1 MRKLTALLLALVLV
15 LSMAAT
21 AFAAEGS
28 GKATIGGLDNNTW
41 FTKYGNVMTDC
52 TAQKFINEMGFNWGD
67 LVTVKFLKEELTL
80 PVIPTYSYVESG
92 KPAIIVG
99 KSAAGAPEGYVSL
112 AINMGNF
119 GQTYGMAK
127 KMTDAN
133 GGWYWVA
140 FDGVT
145 FPMEVSFDMAEKG
158 GYMAEYLLHDLTRT
172 NVREDYKHLSD
183 AEYANFREVET
194 SGIGDGK
201 LYRTSSP
208 INPELNRHKY
218 TRAPLKEAGV
228 TVIMNLADDEA
239 TAKAYPGFVGN
250 YYSNQKVI
258 YLNLG
263 VDFAAEDFKSGLAE
277 GLKFF
282 AQNEG
287 VYAVHCTEGK
297 DRAGFVSALL
307 ECLTGATIDEVIE
320 DYMITYT
327 NYYGVEKGTE
337 KYNAIAQSNIVKTL
351 KNAFGVEDLAKADL
365 ASEAA
370 EYIVSIGLSN
380 AEVAQLRANLGAAN
394 ASAVINPSTG
404 AAA

>member
-1 MRKLTALLLALVLV
+1 MRKLTALLLALMLV

-365 ASEAA
+365 AAEAA

-394 ASAVINPSTG
+394 ASAVVNPSTG

>member
-1 MRKLTALLLALVLV
+1 MRKLTALLLAMVLV

-92 KPAIIVG
+92 KPAIIVN

-133 GGWYWVA
+133 GGWYWAA

-365 ASEAA
+365 AAEAA

>member
-1 MRKLTALLLALVLV
+1 MRKLTALLLALMLV

-194 SGIGDGK
+194 SGISDGK

-351 KNAFGVEDLAKADL
+351 KNA
-365 ASEAA
+365 
-370 EYIVSIGLSN
+370 
-380 AEVAQLRANLGAAN
+380 
-394 ASAVINPSTG
+394 
-404 AAA
+404 

>member
-1 MRKLTALLLALVLV
+1 MRKLTALLLALMLV

-99 KSAAGAPEGYVSL
+99 KSAAGVPEGYVSL

-365 ASEAA
+365 AAEAA

>member
-67 LVTVKFLKEELTL
+67 LVTVKFLSEELTL

-208 INPELNRHKY
+208 INPELNRYKY

-263 VDFAAEDFKSGLAE
+263 VDFAADDFKSGLAD
-277 GLKFF
+277 GLRFF

-320 DYMITYT
+320 DYMVTYT

-365 ASEAA
+365 AAEAA

-394 ASAVINPSTG
+394 ASAVVNPSTG